1 MSTHSEKTE
10 ITLFG
15 FWVYLMSD
23 VVLFAG
29 LFAAYA
35 VLMNATG
42 AGPSSDE
49 IINLPYVFVE
59 TLALLLSS
67 FVMGLATLAARANKK
82 ALSLWL
88 LGATLALGLSFL
100 GMEVYEFTH
109 LIADASGPTMS
120 AYLSSFFALVG
131 THGLHVALGSIW
143 MSVLIARIYMKGFT
157 PGNTRKLMMLS
168 LFWHFLDIIW
178 IFIFTFVYLFGAL

>member
-1 MSTHSEKTE
+1 MTTHAEKSD

-23 VVLFAG
+23 CVLFAG

-42 AGPSSDE
+42 VGPSSDE

-59 TLALLLSS
+59 TLALLTSS
-67 FVMGLATLAARANKK
+67 FMIGLSVLAVRANKK
-82 ALSLWL
+82 TLALWL

-109 LIADASGPTMS
+109 LIGEASGPTMS

-131 THGLHVALGSIW
+131 THGLHVFAGSLWMIAL
-143 MSVLIARIYMKGFT
+143 MARIYMKGLT